1 MKKNDL
7 IFVVEDDQY
16 YSFALVTYLNS
27 IGYVNIECF
36 ETGKECLA
44 NSYKMPKL
52 VLLDYNLGGVKGI
65 DIMLELISFNS
76 NTPIVFVSAQDSVQL
91 AIDTLKYGAYGYIQK
106 DENAFIKLESIISK
120 IKASQNIVK
129 QRKVDSNNRIFT
141 FGAMVVSVITI
152 IAISIY

>member
-16 YSFALVTYLNS
+16 YSFALVTFLES
-27 IGYVNIECF
+27 IGFTNIECF
-36 ETGKECLA
+36 EFGADCLA

-52 VLLDYNLGGVKGI
+52 VLLDYNLADGKGI

-76 NTPIVFVSAQDSVQL
+76 NTPIVFLSAQDSVQL
-91 AIDTLKYGAYGYIQK
+91 AIDTLKYGAYDYIQK

-120 IKASQNIVK
+120 VSEGEKIIKKQKQN
-129 QRKVDSNNRIFT
+129 RNNRMFT
-141 FGAMVVSVITI
+141 FSAMAISVLTI
-152 IAISIY
+152 IAITIT